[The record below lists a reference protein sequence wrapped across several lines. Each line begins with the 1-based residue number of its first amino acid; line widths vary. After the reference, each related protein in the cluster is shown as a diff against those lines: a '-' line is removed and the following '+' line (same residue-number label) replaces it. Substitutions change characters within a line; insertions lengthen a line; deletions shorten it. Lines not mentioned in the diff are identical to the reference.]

1 MTFNQLSIFIE
12 NQSGT
17 LIKVLDILKDAG
29 IQIIAST
36 VADTA
41 DYGIYRLICSDPDK
55 AYTKLKSGGISVA
68 RSEVLAIELDDTPGQ
83 AADAIKAFSDAG
95 ISIDYM
101 YSFLLHGKGILIFRT
116 DDNEKASKMIKD

>member
-17 LIKVLDILKDAG
+17 LIKVLDILKEAQ

-55 AYTKLKSGGISVA
+55 AYTELKAGGISVA
-68 RSEVLAIELDDTPGQ
+68 RSEVIAIELDDTPGQ
-83 AADAIKAFSDAG
+83 AADALKAFSDAG

-101 YSFLLHGKGILIFRT
+101 YSFLLDGKGILIMRT
-116 DDNEKASKMIKD
+116 DDNEKASAMIR